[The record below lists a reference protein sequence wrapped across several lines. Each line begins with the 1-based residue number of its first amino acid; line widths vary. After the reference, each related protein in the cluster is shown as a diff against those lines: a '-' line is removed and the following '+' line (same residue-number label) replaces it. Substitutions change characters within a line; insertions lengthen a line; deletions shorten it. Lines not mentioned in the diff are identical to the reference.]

1 MKTFFVS
8 GLDVTSGLA
17 AIMAACST
25 SRDAFLSRG
34 DVVDMVFDPKSVWR
48 AYRRGIGI

>member
-8 GLDVTSGLA
+8 EVDVTSGLA
-17 AIMAACST
+17 VIMAACST

-34 DVVDMVFDPKSVWR
+34 DVVDMGSDPKSVWR
-48 AYRRGIGI
+48 AYRPDIKN